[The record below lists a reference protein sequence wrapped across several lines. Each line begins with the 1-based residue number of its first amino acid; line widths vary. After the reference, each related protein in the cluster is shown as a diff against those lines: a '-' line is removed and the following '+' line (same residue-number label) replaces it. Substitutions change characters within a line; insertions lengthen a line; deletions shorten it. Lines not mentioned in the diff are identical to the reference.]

1 VITAAAAATPVVKPT
16 RALVLVGHGS
26 HLNPASSAP
35 VYEHAAR
42 IRAAGYFD
50 EVVEAFWKE
59 EPSLRDA
66 LDLVESHEVYV
77 VPLFLAEG
85 YFTRLVVPR
94 ELGIDGAFSRRGAQ
108 SIFYCKPIGSH
119 PAMGE
124 LILRRA
130 LSSSGVSPR
139 ELGDSALVIIGHGTD
154 RSPTSGDTVYRLV
167 DSLRDTSGFG
177 SVECGFLD
185 EPPRIGDVLGQITAR
200 NVVLV
205 PFFVAEGWHTAETIP
220 EELALTGASTT
231 KGEQTFRYTPPIGT
245 FPEIAELIVR
255 SATDAG
261 DAQQGRAS
269 DVEPRTSSGSL
280 VALARHAFI
289 DWIDTSGDANREFLE
304 IVVLVDGA
312 GRYEIRHRED
322 AGVAAAQLR
331 AFSDPRDALTIA
343 RTDESGAY
351 RPLKTAATLRRGWV
365 LEALTSDQLWTA
377 LSYLYPAAALHWY
390 RDRTGGL
397 EVVDFYEWAG
407 RQTGAYEN
415 VGRLNREQ
423 VADAVGECCRDCLR
437 VRRWDVGRGEEGTKP
452 ISPGMNPDVAS
463 VPCREPCTWFAVA
476 ARAGLSRS
484 RSVVNS

>member
-1 VITAAAAATPVVKPT
+1 VISAAAAASPVDKPT

-26 HLNPASSAP
+26 HLNPSSSAP
-35 VYEHAAR
+35 VFEHAAR

-66 LDLVESHEVYV
+66 LALVESREVYV

-94 ELGIDGAFSRRGAQ
+94 ELGIDGAFTRRGTQ

-130 LSSSGVSPR
+130 LSSSGAAPN

-167 DSLRDTSGFG
+167 ASLRETSGFG
-177 SVECGFLD
+177 SVDCGFLD
-185 EPPRIGDVLGQITAR
+185 ESPRIDDVLGQITAR

-231 KGEQTFRYTPPIGT
+231 KGDQTFRYTPPIGT
-245 FPEIAELIVR
+245 LPEIAELIVR
-255 SATDAG
+255 SATDIAE
-261 DAQQGRAS
+261 AQQIRAN
-269 DVEPRTSSGSL
+269 DVELGTSSGPV
-280 VALARHAFI
+280 VALARRAFI
-289 DWIDTSGDANREFLE
+289 DWIDTAGNASREFLE
-304 IVVLVDGA
+304 IVIRVDGA

-322 AGVAAAQLR
+322 AGVATAQLR
-331 AFSDPRDALTIA
+331 ASANPRDALTIA
-343 RTDESGAY
+343 RTDAAGAY
-351 RPLKTAATLRRGWV
+351 RPLRTAATLRRGWV
-365 LEALTSDQLWTA
+365 LEALTSARLWAA
-377 LSYLYPAAALHWY
+377 LSYLYPAAVLHWHL
-390 RDRTGGL
+390 DRAGGL
-397 EVVDFYEWAG
+397 EVVDYYEWAG

-415 VGRLNREQ
+415 LGRLDREQ
-423 VADAVGECCRDCLR
+423 VAEAVGECCRACVR
-437 VRRWDVGRGEEGTKP
+437 VRLWNLGRGGQETTS
-452 ISPGMNPDVAS
+452 ISPGRDSDAAS

-484 RSVVNS
+484 RGVVNT